1 MKEIKSKPRKKLKK
15 DSFQNL
21 LEGTKIW
28 AEYWRKNPH
37 RFAVEYLQLNLY
49 WFQMVLIYMMNV
61 CNCFIFIACR
71 GESFA
76 TLNRNVYVKELFEI
90 GEG

>member
-1 MKEIKSKPRKKLKK
+1 MKTRERKNLKK

-37 RFAVEYLQLNLY
+37 RFAIEYLGINLY
-49 WFQMVLIYMMNV
+49 PFQMILIFMMNIS
-61 CNCFIFIACR
+61 NLFAFIACR
-71 GESFA
+71 GLRKIIF
-76 TLNRNVYVKELFEI
+76 N
-90 GEG
+90 